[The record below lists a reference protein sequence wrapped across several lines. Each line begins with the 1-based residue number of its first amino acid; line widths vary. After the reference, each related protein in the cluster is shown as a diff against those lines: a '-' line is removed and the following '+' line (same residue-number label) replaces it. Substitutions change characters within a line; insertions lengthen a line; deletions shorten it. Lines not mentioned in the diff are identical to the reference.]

1 MRALASRSATRD
13 PECPRLCSSTRP
25 NGSPASLFDRTRRR
39 RPNPSPPRSFYPTP
53 TCPQAKR
60 HAADFRLATTVL
72 RTVDDQLRADL
83 RRIGVIVPKAISEIA
98 WQIPAGWSTSE
109 ISQAFGEPTRW
120 QWRQMVEVPKS
131 APDGAAEAA
140 IDAVRRAGGRDVPL
154 VRVIDYAEGRAAQI
168 LHRADENESGSVAK
182 LYRFLDESDLLAAAS
197 TGFEV
202 LEMRCR
208 ATVERS
214 ETEALD
220 QLAGD
225 LTAGHRPQAWEYL
238 VRRHDA
244 RQEGASEAP

>member
-1 MRALASRSATRD
+1 MSDVRGEIEPPSSSLELRHAST
-13 PECPRLCSSTRP
+13 ERP
-25 NGSPASLFDRTRRR
+25 LIVVVPDRRMLVIGG
-39 RPNPSPPRSFYPTP
+39 
-53 TCPQAKR
+53 AGHR

-182 LYRFLDESDLLAAAS
+182 LYRFLDESDLRP
-197 TGFEV
+197 T
-202 LEMRCR
+202 
-208 ATVERS
+208 
-214 ETEALD
+214 
-220 QLAGD
+220 GD
-225 LTAGHRPQAWEYL
+225 LHQL
-238 VRRHDA
+238 VLADPDLVPTGRA
-244 RQEGASEAP
+244 RSIFRVPVGVTPA